1 MQDDQAHAAQNVIL
15 NLIYNCVGYLIVS
28 HMTPPDQNVGVV
40 QNVVGQTVLGIIQTC
55 QTAFDV
61 FVFAQK
67 LGNCCMQAVGVN
79 GCNLFGGFF
88 MAELIPYS
96 YSDHVITPFLF
107 FILTLESSQSVFPV
121 SCTMEFYKVRILL
134 FVTIEYTLFFLH
146 HT

>member
-1 MQDDQAHAAQNVIL
+1 MTGMQDDQTHAAQDVIL
-15 NLIYNCVGYLIVS
+15 YLIHNCIGYLIVS

-55 QTAFDV
+55 QTTFDV
-61 FVFAQK
+61 VVFAQK
-67 LGNCCMQAVGVN
+67 LGNCCMQAVGIN

-96 YSDHVITPFLF
+96 YSDHVITPFLLF
-107 FILTLESSQSVFPV
+107 MKKESCS
-121 SCTMEFYKVRILL
+121 
-134 FVTIEYTLFFLH
+134 FFLH

>member
-40 QNVVGQTVLGIIQTC
+40 QNIIGQTVLRIIQTC
-55 QTAFDV
+55 QAAFDV
-61 FVFAQK
+61 IIFAQE
-67 LGNCCMQAVGVN
+67 LGNCCMQAVRIN

-88 MAELIPYS
+88 MAELISYS
-96 YSDHVITPFLF
+96 YSDHVITPFLLF
-107 FILTLESSQSVFPV
+107 MKKESCS
-121 SCTMEFYKVRILL
+121 
-134 FVTIEYTLFFLH
+134 FFLH